1 MAEPL
6 LTAVEDQL
14 AQWASSN
21 RGSFVVL
28 AFVEGE
34 KSPKNAAKVVKKAL
48 KPAMGDLKKLV
59 DTQKGTKL
67 LLEKLQ

>member
-1 MAEPL
+1 
-6 LTAVEDQL
+6 
-14 AQWASSN
+14 
-21 RGSFVVL
+21 VVL